1 MRTWALTTNERAE
14 CGHTHLVEITADDLV
29 STTAG
34 ASQTFT
40 TDLLMA
46 VGSFVERVTEMLVTP
61 FQNTNDAAQNT
72 TAMTVGDSVGGAA
85 TILASTELNFNGASV
100 PNKTFIPTGTPSTGF
115 TAPTYLT
122 VTIGGMA
129 AKNLNAIN
137 RGVVLVAIRSFNPRH
152 LATTS
157 PYGPPQTKP

>member
-14 CGHTHLVEITADDLV
+14 CGHTHLVEITSDDLV

-46 VGSFVERVTEMLVTP
+46 IGSFVERATEILVTP
-61 FQNTNDAAQNT
+61 FQNTTDSGHNT
-72 TAMTVGDSVGGAA
+72 TGASLGDSVGGVATLMAA
-85 TILASTELNFNGASV
+85 IEVNFNGTTV
-100 PNKTFIPTGTPSTGF
+100 PNKTAVPSGTPATGF

-129 AKNLNAIN
+129 AKQLNGIN
-137 RGVVLVAIRSFNPRH
+137 RGVVLFAIRAFNPRH